1 MAKNDIIQLNCF
13 DQEIGKIGFDENRN
27 VSYFQYNP
35 AFLKSGKY
43 TNIFPLIFKRIE
55 QTQVFSQYSSETF
68 KSLPPMI
75 ADSLPDM
82 FGNIVFKSWLD
93 SSRNGYNK
101 ISVLEQLTYVANR
114 GMGAL
119 EYSPVTHIPR
129 HSSIDLSEIIDV
141 LKKVMEIK
149 SETQAHQLDTESMIN
164 VFKIGSSAGGA
175 HPKIVISENKKSGKI
190 IPGDIEYSDKYN
202 HYLVKLHLDDELIYN
217 KEIIEYSYYLIAKE
231 IGINMMDSKLIDNKH
246 FATLRFDRQN
256 GKKIHALTA
265 TGLTGWD
272 FKNPE
277 VSSYENLFDLAIFLK
292 VPHKQIQELFKRMV
306 FNLVFANADD
316 HLKNH
321 SFIYSEE
328 TNQWNLSPAYDL
340 TFSLNPLLNYKKS
353 SRALSINGKRQNI
366 VIDDLITIAKK
377 YTIKNPKAII
387 EEVVSVIPV
396 WTEKANLL
404 EIPIKIISNMKKEF
418 TIFKEL

>member
-35 AFLKSGKY
+35 AFLKSGKF
-43 TNIFPLIFKRIE
+43 TNMFPLIFKRIE
-55 QTQVFSQYSSETF
+55 QTQVFNQYSSETF

-149 SETQAHQLDTESMIN
+149 SDTQANQLDTESMIN

-321 SFIYSEE
+321 SFIYNEE
-328 TNQWNLSPAYDL
+328 KNQWNLSPAYDL

-353 SRALSINGKRQNI
+353 SRALSVNGKRQEINTE
-366 VIDDLITIAKK
+366 DLLSLAKK

-387 EEVVSVIPV
+387 NEVVSAIAY
-396 WTEKANLL
+396 WTEIAPKLD
-404 EIPIKIISNMKKEF
+404 IPIKIIANMKKEF
-418 TIFKEL
+418 SFFKEG